1 MSRKSLCLNLV
12 GLTGALNVMI
22 VILVRVRWEAL
33 SILGLSGTGLVDR
46 SIVCLADY
54 FRGGLLIARSDK
66 HLLRYRFTTHLLMNV
81 SLVVATTTKLTVV
94 ISKSIIL
101 SFYSNGCTSSNL
113 AQIQMLLILSILVT

>member
-54 FRGGLLIARSDK
+54 F
-66 HLLRYRFTTHLLMNV
+66 
-81 SLVVATTTKLTVV
+81 
-94 ISKSIIL
+94 
-101 SFYSNGCTSSNL
+101 
-113 AQIQMLLILSILVT
+113 